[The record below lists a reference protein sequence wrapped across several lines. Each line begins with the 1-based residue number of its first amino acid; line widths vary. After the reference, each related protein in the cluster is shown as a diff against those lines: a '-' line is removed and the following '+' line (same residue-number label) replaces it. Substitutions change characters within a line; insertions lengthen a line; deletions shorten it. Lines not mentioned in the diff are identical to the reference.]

1 MSEAHI
7 ERAVKRLKV
16 AAESSEQIYHKPL
29 MVCYS
34 GGKDSQILVSLAVR
48 AGIPFEMVH
57 NLTTVDAPETVY
69 TVRETVAA
77 LESMGIPARVSKPD
91 LTMWELIPKMQM
103 PPTRVARYCC
113 KYLKERKTNNTFIA
127 TGVRSSESTQRKSR
141 STFESIE
148 KKKQDRERF
157 GDVFLSNDNDE
168 RRRTVEHCMAKR
180 EMCVNPILDWTDAQ
194 AFDYFWNECKIHN
207 PLYEVGFYRVG
218 CIGCPLS
225 SRRNRLREFKRWPKY
240 RDAYIRAFDKMLAM
254 QRARGK
260 EPGWKDADEVFEW
273 WMDNPNGPNQLQI
286 DWEEAD
292 V

>member
-7 ERAVKRLKV
+7 ERAIKRLKV
-16 AAESSEQIYHKPL
+16 AAESSEQIYRKPL
-29 MVCYS
+29 TVCYS

-57 NLTTVDAPETVY
+57 SLTTVDAPETVY

-77 LESMGIPARVSKPD
+77 LESMGIPARVDRPE
-91 LTMWELIPKMQM
+91 LTMWELIPKKLM
-103 PPTRVARYCC
+103 PPTRVVRYCC
-113 KYLKERKTNNTFIA
+113 EYLKERKTNNTFIA

-168 RRRTVEHCMAKR
+168 RRSMVEHCMAKR
-180 EMCVNPILDWTDAQ
+180 KMCVNPILDWTDAQ

-207 PLYEVGFYRVG
+207 PLYEVGFDRVG
-218 CIGCPLS
+218 CIGCPMGG
-225 SRRNRLREFKRWPKY
+225 RKNRLREFERWPKY
-240 RDAYIRAFDKMLAM
+240 RDAYIRAFDKMLEAR
-254 QRARGK
+254 RAKGR
-260 EPGWKDADEVFEW
+260 ETAWKDGNEVFEW
-273 WMDNPNGPNQLQI
+273 WMENPNSPDQLQI